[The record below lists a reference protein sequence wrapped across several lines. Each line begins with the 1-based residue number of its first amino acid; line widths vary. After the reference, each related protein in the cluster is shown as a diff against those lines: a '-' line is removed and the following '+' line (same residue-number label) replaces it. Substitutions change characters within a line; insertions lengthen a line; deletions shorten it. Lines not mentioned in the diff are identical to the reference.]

1 MFSDFQLKD
10 GELYRGAVPFFLM
23 NNNKKQMYVCSSN
36 KNIEDYYFA
45 LKDFSDLP
53 IVKLE
58 NFNYSPEEFRNKNF
72 ELLDVL
78 QGGENFILLFS
89 LQSLFEEYFLE
100 ADYLEFK
107 KDDQY
112 NLAGVLEFL
121 EKNNFQKSYLIEEIG
136 QYSMRGDI
144 LDIFPPNLEHPIR
157 LEFFGELL
165 ENLRYFETST
175 QRSISSVERVEVFSN
190 LGGINRYDILT
201 LLSKLGMKNLDIYIE
216 NRELLEYKLEEHIL
230 RNRDNEDY
238 YRKYYEKIYEKATV
252 IDTVRFSNDEIEQY
266 KDYELIKKL
275 SKEKNISILTE
286 ESKRYGEIFSGYPLK
301 IVKDPHYEGFMYG
314 ENLVLT
320 DRELK
325 GIRVKRA
332 EKRRDGV
339 KFTNINQIRRGDYI
353 IHEQHGVGIFLG
365 IEVIDEKD
373 YVAIKYADE
382 DKLYVPV
389 DGLSKLEKYIHEPGN
404 VPEIY
409 KLGRKGFM
417 KKRDRLR
424 KDIMEFAKELLEI
437 QAKRNSAHGFK
448 FSKDTVWQEEF
459 EEGFPYD
466 ETKDQAS
473 AIMDV
478 KGDMESNKVMD
489 RIVCGDVGYGKT
501 EVAMRASFKAVMDG
515 KQVAILAPT
524 TVLANQH
531 YERFVERFKNFPI
544 EIELLSRLKSQKE
557 QKEVSKKLSVGS
569 IDLVIGTHRILSE
582 DIQFNDL
589 GLLVIDEEQKFGV
602 KAKEKLKKMKS
613 GVDILTLTATP
624 IPRTLNLALLGIR
637 DISIIQTPPSNR
649 LPIETRFISS
659 DKEDIK
665 SAILNE
671 ISREGQVFYLFNSVK
686 RMNQKLRD
694 LEKYL
699 PKYVKV
705 TQVHGQMPSLEIKKR
720 IREFEN
726 RESDV
731 LLSTTII
738 ENGIDIENANT
749 ILIEDFDKLG
759 LSQVYQLR
767 GRVGRGSRKAYC
779 YLILP
784 QSRKASKKGEMKKG
798 TLETLG
804 DLGAG
809 FQLSL
814 EDMKI
819 RGAGE
824 ILGEKQHGAIETFGY
839 DLYLKMLDEEIK
851 KLKNEEHDLGD
862 VYIDINTTGYI
873 PNNYIEEHE
882 KISIY
887 KKLLLV
893 ESLEELSSLKD
904 EIRDRFGKYPLEVS
918 KLFEYLEIKIL
929 SRQGGIEKI
938 KEIDDGY
945 LVKISKEKVDFDR
958 ITYLINSG
966 DARYLQNED
975 ALLLSMDI
983 KEFLF
988 FYTKERV
995 NEKN

>member
-1 MFSDFQLKD
+1 MFSDFHLKD
-10 GELYRGAVPFFLM
+10 GELYRGAVPFFLI
-23 NNNKKQMYVCSSN
+23 NNNKKQMYICSSN

-78 QGGENFILLFS
+78 QGGGNCILLFS

-107 KDDQY
+107 NGDEY
-112 NLAGVLEFL
+112 SLASVLEFL
-121 EKNNFQKSYLIEEIG
+121 EKNNFQKSYLIEEMG

-165 ENLRYFETST
+165 ENLRCFETST
-175 QRSISSVERVEVFSN
+175 QRSISSVERIEVFSN

-216 NRELLEYKLEEHIL
+216 NKELLEYKLEEHIL

-238 YRKYYEKIYEKATV
+238 YRSYYEKIYEKATV
-252 IDTVRFSNDEIEQY
+252 IETVRFSNDEIEQY
-266 KDYELIKKL
+266 RDYELIKKL
-275 SKEKNISILTE
+275 TKEKSISILTE
-286 ESKRYGEIFSGYPLK
+286 ESKRYGEIFSGYPLN
-301 IVKDPHYEGFMYG
+301 IVKDPHYEGFVYG
-314 ENLVLT
+314 EKLVLT

-478 KGDMESNKVMD
+478 KADMESNKVMD

-557 QKEVSKKLSVGS
+557 QKEVSKKLAAGS

-582 DIQFNDL
+582 DIKFNDL

-659 DKEDIK
+659 DKKDIK

-726 RESDV
+726 READV

-779 YLILP
+779 YLILSE
-784 QSRKASKKGEMKKG
+784 SRKASKKGEMKKG

-804 DLGAG
+804 DIGAG

-862 VYIDINTTGYI
+862 MYIDINTTGYI

-929 SRQGGIEKI
+929 SRQGGIEKL
-938 KEIDDGY
+938 KETDDGY
-945 LVKISKEKVDFDR
+945 LVKIGKEKVDFDK

-988 FYTKERV
+988 FYTKERL